1 MHVYTHHGSNL
12 LSCMAIVSVCSS
24 PRYNA
29 IFQFLLLLRR
39 TQIRLQQSWAVFMQ
53 HRERV
58 DELRRVS
65 ELRTHMGFLVDS
77 LLYYV
82 QVCVGGS
89 S

>member
-1 MHVYTHHGSNL
+1 
-12 LSCMAIVSVCSS
+12 
-24 PRYNA
+24 
-29 IFQFLLLLRR
+29 
-39 TQIRLQQSWAVFMQ
+39 MQ

-82 QVCVGGS
+82 QVCVLVVKVDVLRQFMVLFDVAEAQMLNIIS
-89 S
+89 LLMYAAQSTPPPIHTHTH

>member
-1 MHVYTHHGSNL
+1 
-12 LSCMAIVSVCSS
+12 
-24 PRYNA
+24 
-29 IFQFLLLLRR
+29 
-39 TQIRLQQSWAVFMQ
+39 MQ

-82 QVCVGGS
+82 QVCVLVVKVDVLRQFMVLFDVAEAQMLILLMYAAQS
-89 S
+89 TPPPHPHAHTLM